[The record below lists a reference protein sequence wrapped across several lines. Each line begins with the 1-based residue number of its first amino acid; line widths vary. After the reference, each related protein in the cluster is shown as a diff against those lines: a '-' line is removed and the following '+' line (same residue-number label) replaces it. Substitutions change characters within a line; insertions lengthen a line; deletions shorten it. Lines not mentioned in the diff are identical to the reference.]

1 MPLVVAVEEAN
12 LFFVGAEL
20 YNAAETLEYLDENG
34 PIVELASYS
43 EEAFRG
49 NNSRVFAWRNLETLD
64 RVGLVNPIGEDEGC
78 YMITEKGQ
86 RLLSENWQPL
96 EYGDRVS
103 NFDEIMGFLS
113 QADADDRMFDLAE
126 AMEKVDRSRK
136 ILMEE
141 SLQALD
147 AAGIINPS
155 SEDPETYFITGD
167 GKQILEEYEQWADL
181 K

>member
-1 MPLVVAVEEAN
+1 MPSVFDVEEAN

-64 RVGLVNPIGEDEGC
+64 RAGLVNPYGEDEGR

-86 RLLSENWQPL
+86 RLLSEDWQPL
-96 EYGDRVS
+96 KYGDRVS
-103 NFDEIMGFLS
+103 NFDEIMNFLS
-113 QADADDRMFDLAE
+113 QADAEDRMFEFGE
-126 AMEKVDRSRK
+126 AMEEVDRSRK
-136 ILMEE
+136 MLMEE
-141 SLQALD
+141 SLEALD

-155 SEDPETYFITGD
+155 SEDPETYFITDD
-167 GKQILEEYEQWADL
+167 GEQILKEYEQWADL